1 MRCIPGGGVPGAGA
15 VLVVVLERE
24 KQPEQTVAPAK
35 TNPRA
40 KNYIMQV
47 PQVKGPAP
55 RAAHHIF
62 QPLSRKVACWA
73 SPSRKEPAEDG
84 HEQGEDADDAKATRQ
99 ESRACC

>member
-40 KNYIMQV
+40 QNFIMQV
-47 PQVKGPAP
+47 P
-55 RAAHHIF
+55 R
-62 QPLSRKVACWA
+62 
-73 SPSRKEPAEDG
+73 
-84 HEQGEDADDAKATRQ
+84 
-99 ESRACC
+99 